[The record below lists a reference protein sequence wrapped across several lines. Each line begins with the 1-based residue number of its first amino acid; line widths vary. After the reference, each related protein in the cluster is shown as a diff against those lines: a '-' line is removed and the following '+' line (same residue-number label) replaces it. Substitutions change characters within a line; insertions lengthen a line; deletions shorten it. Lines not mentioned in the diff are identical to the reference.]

1 MRGTFRNAQ
10 SSNSDERYMSM
21 TRTGSL
27 AAALALIAA
36 TTVAVAPAHAEP
48 AAPATTDTV
57 QYATESGDSP
67 FSGSLENEGVQ
78 AGLVLLAGIGVSI
91 GLAIS
96 AGIAGGAIELPPI
109 PGLPA

>member
-1 MRGTFRNAQ
+1 
-10 SSNSDERYMSM
+10 M

-27 AAALALIAA
+27 AAALALTAA

-48 AAPATTDTV
+48 AAAPATTGTV
-57 QYATESGDSP
+57 QYATEGTGSSD
-67 FSGSLENEGVQ
+67 SGSLENPVVQ
-78 AGLVLLAGIGVSI
+78 AGLVLIAGLGVSAA
-91 GLAIS
+91 LAVS